1 MGLAGYY
8 RQFVKGYG
16 VITKPLTDMLKRDNY
31 TWTDI
36 VVQAFDKLKTLMS
49 STPVLELP
57 NFTQNFVIEV
67 DASGYRIGAVLM

>member
-1 MGLAGYY
+1 
-8 RQFVKGYG
+8 
-16 VITKPLTDMLKRDNY
+16 MLKRDNY

-49 STPVLELP
+49 STVLELP

-67 DASGYRIGAVLM
+67 DASGYKIGAVLM